1 MPFLFIFLVF
11 ASFYAQAYPSFV
23 SYGYNNCMTCHYA
36 PQGGG
41 QLNDYGRALFA
52 SEIAA
57 KPFWNPNTT
66 DEDLG
71 NQSSFLLQKPGGSSF
86 KPSLKYRQLTQT
98 TSVGAINSQKQY
110 IMQADLGFAYIFNP
124 NYVLVMSAGY
134 TRVPINAN
142 LQQGDWNYN
151 LLSHE
156 HYLRVQL
163 DDFSFVSYGLMDI
176 YYGIH
181 FVDHTYVNRK
191 PLGLGQND
199 QVHGVLYSYYK
210 DKWQYGLHAFAGNQL
225 RDEISRLRGATALLS
240 TPNPFKPFAF

>member
-134 TRVPINAN
+134 TRVPNQIVTPLA
-142 LQQGDWNYN
+142 
-151 LLSHE
+151 LS
-156 HYLRVQL
+156 
-163 DDFSFVSYGLMDI
+163 
-176 YYGIH
+176 
-181 FVDHTYVNRK
+181 
-191 PLGLGQND
+191 
-199 QVHGVLYSYYK
+199 
-210 DKWQYGLHAFAGNQL
+210 
-225 RDEISRLRGATALLS
+225 
-240 TPNPFKPFAF
+240 